1 MVLFTVVGQIKTAKR
16 SYFYFCLHNVLHQKN
31 SFEHVQHTF
40 FFNNQH
46 CLDKMQR
53 LFLEVVQEPRPFP
66 SLTKCWE
73 PTKSPRTSLHSG
85 LSEIPLQGGTALENR
100 LKDLKIKDCSWD
112 PSKRKS
118 AAAVHWEKPRTCL
131 FTWWGRQR
139 ICWGWQMVLPKMA
152 KHLWSYHL
160 LGPSHSCVNA
170 GLLLS
175 AT

>member
-53 LFLEVVQEPRPFP
+53 LFLEVVQGPRPFP

-112 PSKRKS
+112 PSKRNQQLLSTERNPEPISLPGEAGRGS
-118 AAAVHWEKPRTCL
+118 AEDGRWFYQRWQNTSGLTTCL
-131 FTWWGRQR
+131 DQ
-139 ICWGWQMVLPKMA
+139 
-152 KHLWSYHL
+152 
-160 LGPSHSCVNA
+160 
-170 GLLLS
+170 
-175 AT
+175 ATAV